1 MWDTLET
8 VRVEQNVA
16 LAAFTTFHVGGP
28 ARYFVEAT
36 TDAEVLEAFHWAAE
50 RGVPMAPLG
59 GGSNLLVPDAGFD
72 GLVVRLA
79 SRGIV
84 QEGDR
89 LRVAAGEDWD
99 RFVDAA
105 VALGLAGVE
114 CLAGIPGTVGA
125 SPVQNIGA
133 YGQDVAQTIE
143 SVRALDRQ
151 IGEFVTLP
159 KDACGFRY
167 RESVFNR
174 EARGRYVIVEVCFC
188 LRSGGAPA
196 LRYADLQRW
205 FAGRAEAPTL
215 AEVAV
220 AVRSIRA
227 QKGMVLLAG
236 DHDTW
241 SAGSYFKNPIVGAE
255 RLAAVAAAAGVAAD
269 AMPHW
274 PAGEGCVKLSAAWLL
289 ERAGFGKGY
298 RLGAA
303 GLSTK
308 HALALT
314 NRGGATY
321 ADLLHLEE
329 TIRAGVAERF
339 GVRLEREPVVLGL

>member
-1 MWDTLET
+1 M
-8 VRVEQNVA
+8 RVEQDVA

-36 TDAEVLEAFHWAAE
+36 TDAEVLEAFQWAAE
-50 RGVPMAPLG
+50 RDVPMAPLG
-59 GGSNLLVPDAGFD
+59 GGSNLLVPDEGFE

-133 YGQDVAQTIE
+133 YGQEVAQTIE
-143 SVRALDRQ
+143 WVRALDRQ
-151 IGEFVTLP
+151 TGEFVTLQ

-174 EARGRYVIVEVCFC
+174 EARGRYVIVEVCFG
-188 LRSGGAPA
+188 LRAGAAPA

-255 RLAAVAAAAGVAAD
+255 RLAAVAAAAEVGTD

-321 ADLLHLEE
+321 ADLLRLEE

-339 GVRLEREPVVLGL
+339 GVRLEREPVVLSGAA